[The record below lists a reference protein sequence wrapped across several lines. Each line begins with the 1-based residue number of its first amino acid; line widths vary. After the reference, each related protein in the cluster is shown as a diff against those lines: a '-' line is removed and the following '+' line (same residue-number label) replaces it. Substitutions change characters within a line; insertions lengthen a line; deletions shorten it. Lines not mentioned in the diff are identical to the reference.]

1 MMVMT
6 AKVDLKKIILII
18 ASAAALILAAILLM
32 GGDAGSI
39 APTAAP
45 PVSSNDGRVQFLKD
59 FGWDV
64 TNSPTESGQ
73 VKIPK
78 ESSEVFDRY
87 NTMQKGQGYD
97 LSSYAGKN
105 VMRYVYKINNYP
117 GATAPVYATLLV
129 HKNQVIGGDV
139 TDTAAGGKIRG
150 FKMPEGTTAPTA
162 TAPTATAPAATA
174 PASATPSTGTPTE
187 STGQAN

>member
-18 ASAAALILAAILLM
+18 AAAAALILAAILLM
-32 GGDAGSI
+32 GGGEESTA
-39 APTAAP
+39 ATAAP
-45 PVSSNDGRVQFLKD
+45 SVSSNDGRVQFLKN

-64 TNSPTESGQ
+64 TTSPTESGQ

-105 VMRYVYKINNYP
+105 VMRYVYKVNNYP
-117 GATAPVYATLLV
+117 GATGPVYATLLV

-139 TDTAAGGKIRG
+139 TDTSAGGKIRG
-150 FKMPEGTTAPTA
+150 FRMPEGTATSPTTTTPATTAPVTS
-162 TAPTATAPAATA
+162 AP
-174 PASATPSTGTPTE
+174 SE
-187 STGQAN
+187 STGHTN

>member
-18 ASAAALILAAILLM
+18 AGAAALILAAILLL
-32 GGDAGSI
+32 GGSEDSA

-45 PVSSNDGRVQFLKD
+45 SLSSNDGRIQFLKD

-64 TNSPTESGQ
+64 TTSPTQSGQ

-129 HKNQVIGGDV
+129 HKDQVIGGDV
-139 TDTAAGGKIRG
+139 TDTAPGGKIRG
-150 FKMPEGTTAPTA
+150 FKMPEPAAA
-162 TAPTATAPAATA
+162 TAPTATTESAAT
-174 PASATPSTGTPTE
+174 E
-187 STGQAN
+187 Q